1 MSSPFE
7 EPVAPAVKQAKPF
20 DPLMLARG
28 FAGAVVG
35 GAVGYVV
42 FRLLAQN
49 GFYGILIPGALLGM
63 GAGWAARGKSQ
74 LLGIVCFVLAI
85 GLTLFTEWHVMFARN
100 NTFAD
105 FLSKIHT
112 LSAVRL
118 IMLALGPVMAYWFG
132 RGR

>member
-7 EPVAPAVKQAKPF
+7 EPVAPAVAGTPI

-28 FAGAVVG
+28 LGGAVVG
-35 GAVGYVV
+35 GAVGYLV

-63 GAGWAARGKSQ
+63 GAGWAARGQSQ
-74 LLGIVCFVLAI
+74 LLGIVCFVLAV
-85 GLTLFTEWHVMFARN
+85 GLTLFTEWHVMFAKN
-100 NTFAD
+100 HSFLD

-112 LSAVRL
+112 LSTVRL